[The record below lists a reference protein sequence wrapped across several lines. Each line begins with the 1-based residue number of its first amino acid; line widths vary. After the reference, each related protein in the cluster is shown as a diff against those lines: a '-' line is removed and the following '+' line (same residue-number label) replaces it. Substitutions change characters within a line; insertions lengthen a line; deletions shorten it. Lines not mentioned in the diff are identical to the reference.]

1 MAKAK
6 LTTRGISASTVTS
19 DNLAKGSQLTHN
31 QLDSNFINLRDQSF
45 GIAADD
51 SATIQVGAGDTI
63 YIQGGT
69 NVTTSTDS
77 AGVVTINSTGEV
89 TASSSTTFTNKTFDA
104 DGTGN
109 SLTNIEVANLKS
121 GVLDTDISSVSGSD
135 DTLASAKA
143 IKAYVDSTS
152 AASGFKVAGDDS
164 ASVDIGTGGTLYV
177 QGGTNVT
184 TATDSAGVVTINAVS
199 DVTGSSTTTFT
210 NKTFDADA
218 TGNALSNVDVANLKS
233 GVLDT
238 DLSSASGSDDT
249 LASAKAI
256 KAYVD
261 AVPVGDITSVVAGA
275 GLTGGATTGDATLN
289 VVGGTGITANANDI
303 AIDSTVTTLAGSQEL
318 TNKTLTSAVLKT
330 GVSGTAVLDEDDM
343 STNSDSQLATQ
354 QSIKAYTDAQDAS
367 QSLTIVCDDSTGN
380 SLIFTPGTPAF
391 AQFEGGNSIT
401 TSSLSTGNIKFEL
414 DTDIFANS
422 VASLDSSEVEIL
434 NIRTDTLVA
443 HDSTQIT
450 IRDALR
456 VTGTITGTVT
466 AAQYADLAE
475 KYLADQEYAPGT
487 VMIFGGDQEITQ
499 STDTHDARIAGVVST
514 APAFIMNNDLEGG
527 TFLGLTGRVPCR
539 VKGAIAKGD
548 MVTSSDTPGVAQKLD
563 PTNYNL
569 GCVIG
574 KALENYS
581 GTGEGVIEVV
591 VGRV

>member
-1 MAKAK
+1 MPTTVQFRRGTTAQNLAFTGSAGEITVDTTEDRLIVHDGTTAGGSRQAKA
-6 LTTRGISASTVTS
+6 SETVF
-19 DNLAKGSQLTHN
+19 KV
-31 QLDSNFINLRDQSF
+31 I
-45 GIAADD
+45 ADD
-51 SATIQVGAGDTI
+51 SVGLELR
-63 YIQGGT
+63 GGIDFLHLSGG
-69 NVTTSTDS
+69 NGITTST
-77 AGVVTINSTGEV
+77 ASTGV
-89 TASSSTTFTNKTFDA
+89 LTIALDGTITTVNTLSSSDSTEVVIDDGFRVTGASTLPTIATNA
-104 DGTGN
+104 
-109 SLTNIEVANLKS
+109 
-121 GVLDTDISSVSGSD
+121 ISSSD
-135 DTLASAKA
+135 SSA
-143 IKAYVDSTS
+143 IS
-152 AASGFKVAGDDS
+152 
-164 ASVDIGTGGTLYV
+164 
-177 QGGTNVT
+177 
-184 TATDSAGVVTINAVS
+184 
-199 DVTGSSTTTFT
+199 VTGSLIIEGVISGGASTQLVIQDGVNVNGDLVIT
-210 NKTFDADA
+210 NGEISSSDSSALNIRDAVNVTGALNAETSLEIANSVIADA
-218 TGNALSNVDVANLKS
+218 
-233 GVLDT
+233 
-238 DLSSASGSDDT
+238 
-249 LASAKAI
+249 I
-256 KAYVD
+256 
-261 AVPVGDITSVVAGA
+261 
-275 GLTGGATTGDATLN
+275 
-289 VVGGTGITANANDI
+289 
-303 AIDSTVTTLAGSQEL
+303 
-318 TNKTLTSAVLKT
+318 
-330 GVSGTAVLDEDDM
+330 LDEDDL
-343 STNSDSQLATQ
+343 SSDSNTALATQ

-414 DTDIFANS
+414 DTDIYVNS
-422 VASLDSSEVEIL
+422 VQSLDSSEVEIL